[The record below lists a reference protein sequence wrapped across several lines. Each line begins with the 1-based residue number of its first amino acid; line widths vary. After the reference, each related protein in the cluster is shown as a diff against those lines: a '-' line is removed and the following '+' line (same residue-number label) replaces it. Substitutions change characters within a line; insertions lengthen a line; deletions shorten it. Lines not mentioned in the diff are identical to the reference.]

1 MTIYTFYKIVCNDI
15 KVTQIYVGSTKDLK
29 DRKRIHKYR
38 CNTPDDE
45 GYNTKVYKFI
55 RNNGG
60 WNNWS
65 FNVLDTKECIDK
77 YDSYVIEQSYI
88 NELKSELNS
97 ISAYTGLNRQE
108 YEIKYYQKNKEKI
121 LQYNKKNKENI
132 KEYQNHYRQE
142 NKEKIKQYRQENKEK
157 LNEQYC
163 CLICRGHYT
172 HINTSRHFKLQKHL
186 SKLTQLNN

>member
-60 WNNWS
+60 WNNW
-65 FNVLDTKECIDK
+65 
-77 YDSYVIEQSYI
+77 
-88 NELKSELNS
+88 
-97 ISAYTGLNRQE
+97 
-108 YEIKYYQKNKEKI
+108 EIIVI
-121 LQYNKKNKENI
+121 LQYPCNSRSDAII
-132 KEYQNHYRQE
+132 KERELY
-142 NKEKIKQYRQENKEK
+142 EK
-157 LNEQYC
+157 LKESNIFARRYFYPLISSFPMYSKYKSSAPDNLIMANLIANQIL
-163 CLICRGHYT
+163 CLPIYP
-172 HINTSRHFKLQKHL
+172 SLEKHNVERII
-186 SKLTQLNN
+186 QIIRDIH